1 MGLNLAIIIGIKDY
15 DTQQQLVASQKDA
28 RNMNTLLKATSKY
41 DDILLLDSDRIE
53 CDTLKNDIPSF
64 ISKYEGKDID
74 EVFLYYSGH
83 GGLLGE
89 EFIYIPSDYDT
100 SKPNLTSYKNSEVDD
115 LLRRLTPKL
124 AVKVIDACQSGEH
137 YVKDVDQYE
146 KSLHSTKGR
155 FQNCYFMFS
164 SHDYQSSV
172 TDLNMGFFTRAW
184 FDAIDYCKSSPVK
197 YRQITDYIADSF
209 RTNKSQI
216 PYFVTQG
223 TSLEEFCPKTTD
235 VINAINSILTG
246 KSATTG
252 TKTNMVSPLVAA
264 IKADADNYRTDDQ
277 ICKILDGLKPQIE
290 SINLKGDLTSVFKM
304 QFSFIEGLSDFRH
317 KSEVGEWLKKKG
329 KNTYKASY
337 EQKEMLEPNGLFQQ
351 LGEQKPIEQLFG
363 YLPSF
368 PNYYVS
374 GFSVNIQLPYNVI
387 KIDFIS
393 EFPNVGNYSGIITFV
408 PSPTDVRF
416 FYYLTRSN
424 VTSPIRN
431 QTLASLATISC
442 LYKSENEV
450 VNGMGKILAK
460 FQDTILED
468 LNAQF
473 LDASTGGMS
482 SAE

>member
-15 DTQQQLVASQKDA
+15 DKQQQLVACQKDA

-53 CDTLKNDIPSF
+53 CDTLKNEIPSF
-64 ISKYEGKDID
+64 VSKYEGKDID

-83 GGLLGE
+83 GGLYGE
-89 EFIYIPSDYDT
+89 EFIYIPSDYDS

-115 LLRRLTPKL
+115 LLRRLSPKL

-164 SHDYQSSV
+164 SHDYQSSE
-172 TDLNMGFFTRAW
+172 TDMDMGFFTRAW
-184 FDAIDYCKSSPVK
+184 FDAINYCKNTNVK
-197 YRQITDYIADSF
+197 YRHITDFIADSF
-209 RTNKSQI
+209 QTNKSQI

-223 TSLEEFCPKTTD
+223 TSLEEFCCKTKEVVD
-235 VINAINSILTG
+235 AINNILTG
-246 KSATTG
+246 KSAATD
-252 TKTNMVSPLVAA
+252 TKANATSPLVAA
-264 IKADADNYRTDDQ
+264 IQADAENYRTDDQ
-277 ICKILDGLKPQIE
+277 ICKILEGLKLQIE
-290 SINLKGDLTSVFKM
+290 SISLKGDLASVFKV
-304 QFSFIEGLSDFRH
+304 QFSFINGLNDFRH
-317 KSEVGEWLKKKG
+317 RSEVGEWLKKKG
-329 KNTYKASY
+329 KNTYKATY
-337 EQKEMLEPNGLFQQ
+337 EQKEILEPNGLFQP
-351 LGEQKPIEQLFG
+351 LGEQKPVEQLFK
-363 YLPSF
+363 YLPSY

-393 EFPNVGNYSGIITFV
+393 EYPNVGNYSGIITFV
-408 PSPTDVRF
+408 PSPTDMRF

-424 VTSPIRN
+424 GTTPIRN

-442 LYKSENEV
+442 LFKNENNVED
-450 VNGMGKILAK
+450 GMGLILTK
-460 FQDTILED
+460 FQDSIIED
-468 LNAQF
+468 LNTQF
-473 LDASTGGMS
+473 LDASTGGTT
-482 SAE
+482 SA